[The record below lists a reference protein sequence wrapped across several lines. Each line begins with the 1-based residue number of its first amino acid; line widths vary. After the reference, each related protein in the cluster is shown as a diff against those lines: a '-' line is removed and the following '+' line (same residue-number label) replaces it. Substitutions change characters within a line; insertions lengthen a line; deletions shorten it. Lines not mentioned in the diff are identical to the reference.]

1 MGVWSGNN
9 AKRKDG
15 VKMVS
20 DKIKGLLAL
29 AGKTQGSL
37 AAEYGTSK
45 QAMSNKFAKGSFS
58 LKDAIKIGGFCGAE
72 LAFTLPDGQKIVFD
86 SSDLPEN

>member
-9 AKRKDG
+9 ATRKDG

-45 QAMSNKFAKGSFS
+45 QSMSNKFAKGSFS